1 MLGDFIN
8 AVADG
13 LFEKGFGDEGEEVY
27 WDCNGTLVDW
37 FTQISY
43 RVIFRKRLTHFAFL
57 AFHGLIPSV
66 QKCKQVCH
74 YSCTV

>member
-27 WDCNGTLVDW
+27 IL
-37 FTQISY
+37 
-43 RVIFRKRLTHFAFL
+43 
-57 AFHGLIPSV
+57 GLPWHIG
-66 QKCKQVCH
+66 
-74 YSCTV
+74 